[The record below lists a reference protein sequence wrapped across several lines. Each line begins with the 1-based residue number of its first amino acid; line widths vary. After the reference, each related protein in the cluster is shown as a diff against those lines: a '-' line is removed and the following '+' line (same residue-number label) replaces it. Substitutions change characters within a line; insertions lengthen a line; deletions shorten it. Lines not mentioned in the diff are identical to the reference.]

1 MTGDRPMAEQGTH
14 PLNADVREL
23 AGTRVLVCG
32 LEGCRLA
39 TEADAGD
46 FLGAALSA
54 DAEWIALPLARLG
67 PDFLRLG
74 TRIAGGVV
82 QKFVNYRIGF
92 AVVGDL
98 SAQLAASEALRDFVR
113 EANRGSTTWFVAD
126 LHELESRL
134 AERAAGATPV
144 STQRR
149 FP

>member
-1 MTGDRPMAEQGTH
+1 MAGEAPAEPGQGT
-14 PLNADVREL
+14 PSPGDVREL
-23 AGTRVLVCG
+23 AGNRVLVCAS
-32 LEGCRLA
+32 EGGALA
-39 TEADAGD
+39 AEADAGE
-46 FLGAALSA
+46 FLGQALSA
-54 DAEWIALPLARLG
+54 SVDWMAIPLTRLG

-74 TRIAGGVV
+74 TRVAGGVI

-92 AVVGDL
+92 AVFGDL
-98 SAQLAASEALRDFVR
+98 SAALAASEALRDFVR

-126 LHELESRL
+126 LREFESRL